1 MSEREMTLI
10 EHIIE
15 LRNRLKVVATSFVAA
30 LIFWMAFPRDF
41 LSPNPG
47 EIVTG
52 TYRPMINLV
61 LEKTLELAEGKVKII
76 AGTVTSPLE
85 VYFVA
90 SALMALATISPIIGY
105 ELYAYV
111 NPALY
116 PHERRLVWGFMAAF
130 VGLFTAGAAFCYFLV
145 MPLVIRFMAFFAE
158 VVGAEFTVTAGDYYL
173 MVFSTVVLM
182 GFLFTFP
189 AIFVLLVRL
198 GILSTSIVTKNR
210 LYVYGILYIVI
221 AIITPDGWLV
231 ANTVLFLP
239 MVVLTEAAILVAK
252 RFERERAKQ
261 ERELTK
267 RCKFCGESMS
277 YEEVFCPRC
286 GRAQE

>member
-1 MSEREMTLI
+1 
-10 EHIIE
+10 
-15 LRNRLKVVATSFVAA
+15 
-30 LIFWMAFPRDF
+30 
-41 LSPNPG
+41 
-47 EIVTG
+47 
-52 TYRPMINLV
+52 
-61 LEKTLELAEGKVKII
+61 
-76 AGTVTSPLE
+76 
-85 VYFVA
+85 
-90 SALMALATISPIIGY
+90 LMALATISPVIGY

-130 VGLFTAGAAFCYFLV
+130 VGLFTAGAVFCYFLV

-158 VVGAEFTVTAGDYYL
+158 VVGAEFTVTAGDYFT

-198 GILSTSIVTKNR
+198 GILNTSILTKNR
-210 LYVYGILYIVI
+210 LYVYGILYIII
-221 AIITPDGWLV
+221 AVITPDGWLV

-267 RCKFCGESMS
+267 RCKFCGESMP